1 MITKEHTVGVQ
12 GTLFM
17 HTITGGLL
25 IEFEAPIVVY
35 ENFLI
40 DVSGRKTCADIH
52 EVRYVIGE
60 FRSLTELTGLEY

>member
-1 MITKEHTVGVQ
+1 
-12 GTLFM
+12 M
-17 HTITGGLL
+17 HTNTGGLL